1 MNNVNRTF
9 TLRQSRNAL
18 WLVSQLGLALA
29 LAGLALLGTSSSRA
43 STPAW
48 VAGII
53 KVEPSGLGRLILS
66 VEDNVPTELK
76 VDKGLSFDQRDWSAR
91 HRHSTGTKWL
101 LRKFRNYSDAR
112 IGRLEY
118 VEIPGG
124 IKVVGLEIP
133 RRPRR
138 SRDRYATQF
147 WRKSLSLRLDFGWPA
162 LGDPVGRHS
171 GCESGRNQT
180 IEEKARRR
188 AAALASAQQAVQ
200 AESSQ
205 FAGNLSRPPTS
216 FWSFCPFMKRSIFA
230 LVFNSATVVSL
241 LSSEGEGARGAVR
254 TPCP

>member
-91 HRHSTGTKWL
+91 HRRPARARNGFLENSETTLMRGSVALNMLKSQAASKSWVWKYPVGPDGPATGMQHHFGENPY
-101 LRKFRNYSDAR
+101 R
-112 IGRLEY
+112 Y
-118 VEIPGG
+118 VWILGGQPLQTQLAGIRAAKAEEIRQSKKRRAG
-124 IKVVGLEIP
+124 
-133 RRPRR
+133 RPRR
-138 SRDRYATQF
+138 
-147 WRKSLSLRLDFGWPA
+147 
-162 LGDPVGRHS
+162 
-171 GCESGRNQT
+171 
-180 IEEKARRR
+180 
-188 AAALASAQQAVQ
+188 
-200 AESSQ
+200 
-205 FAGNLSRPPTS
+205 
-216 FWSFCPFMKRSIFA
+216 
-230 LVFNSATVVSL
+230 
-241 LSSEGEGARGAVR
+241 
-254 TPCP
+254 